1 MTEFFKGL
9 LANDL
14 QVPSVIF
21 TLLVGFFL
29 SGIIGMEREYKH
41 QIAGLRTHIL
51 ICLGSVLFTLMAR
64 HIVQIHPNADA
75 SRIPSTIV
83 SGIGFIAAG
92 AIIKLGFT
100 VKGVTTIASIW
111 SIAALG
117 LAVGMGRY
125 DIAIIAT
132 GFFLFTL
139 TIVDWL
145 SKKIFVKK
153 YFHTIRINA
162 KYSKELYSTISEIL
176 SSKDVR
182 IRNLSIDED
191 DKSLKLEYL
200 VEINEKISI
209 QKLAEKLHSAKNV
222 ERVEIE

>member
-1 MTEFFKGL
+1 M
-9 LANDL
+9 
-14 QVPSVIF
+14 
-21 TLLVGFFL
+21 
-29 SGIIGMEREYKH
+29 
-41 QIAGLRTHIL
+41 
-51 ICLGSVLFTLMAR
+51 LFR
-64 HIVQIHPNADA
+64 
-75 SRIPSTIV
+75 S
-83 SGIGFIAAG
+83 
-92 AIIKLGFT
+92 LGFT

-132 GFFLFTL
+132 CFFLFTL

-153 YFHTIRINA
+153 YFHTIRVNA